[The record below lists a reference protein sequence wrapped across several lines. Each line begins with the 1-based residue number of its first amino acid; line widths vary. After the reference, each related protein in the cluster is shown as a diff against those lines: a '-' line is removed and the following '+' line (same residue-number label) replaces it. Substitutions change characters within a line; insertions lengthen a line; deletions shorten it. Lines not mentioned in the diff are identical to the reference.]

1 MFVKEDIMKK
11 VLLWHIALGFIYEAM
26 TLTTMAV
33 KNVNYTLILTLVFMA
48 ITCVG
53 YLYFGAKEYNKNVFV
68 TALILLTMTLVTTFM
83 INPFARSLYDEY
95 PLSGMLLF
103 PYGGAAPFIQFGV
116 YLAINRIYFGVI
128 LGRIALFI
136 PTVLTVIGMLFG
148 RNKKLKADMA
158 TAIFLYIYA
167 MVYAFREVISC

>member
-1 MFVKEDIMKK
+1 MKK
-11 VLLWHIALGFIYEAM
+11 ILLWHIALGFAYEAM
-26 TLTTMAV
+26 SLSTMLIQ
-33 KNVNYTLILTLVFMA
+33 NVTYTLILTLVFMA

-53 YLYFGAKEYNKNVFV
+53 YLYFGAKEYNKNVLI
-68 TALILLTMTLVTTFM
+68 TALILLTMTLVTTFV
-83 INPFARSLYDEY
+83 INPFARSLYAEY

-136 PTVLTVIGMLFG
+136 PAILTVIGMLFG
-148 RNKKLKADMA
+148 RNKKLKAD
-158 TAIFLYIYA
+158 I
-167 MVYAFREVISC
+167 E